1 MSNRQSTRSRSRGRH
16 QSDKDNSKIIIGLS
30 AVGLIAVLIFLFMP
44 TKSKHSLDSVEE
56 RVTGVIQGNVI
67 QLASGLKVQLLG
79 VGNTQKARDFLMS
92 EVVKKTVRL
101 IPDSK
106 DATPYYETVDET
118 VRAYVKIV
126 ERCSYSNLNGALLL
140 GHYANFDNSFCN
152 DSAAVFQAYAS
163 DNDSIRI
170 NPGPGP
176 DPDSDP
182 YLTLLSKVELNKLM
196 SRASMLITVGSES
209 LGTAFFINSDGL
221 ALTNVHV
228 IRNIS
233 DRQGSN
239 VNVYITDDKGEI
251 SPNRYRPFGRIVT
264 ADLDNDFAVFT
275 VKLDAGE
282 KVPYLNLV
290 RKRPET
296 GTDVAAF
303 GHTLGQ
309 LGTFTVGNVSAL
321 RQNMLQISAP
331 MDQGNSG
338 GPVCDFY
345 GRVVG
350 IAQSILV
357 DPSTGEKNR
366 ANVNYAVDIQV
377 VRALLDK
384 TEDVKTYGGK

>member
-152 DSAAVFQAYAS
+152 DSAAVFQAYANGTES
-163 DNDSIRI
+163 ETDGEKYVPANFDDNA
-170 NPGPGP
+170 
-176 DPDSDP
+176 
-182 YLTLLSKVELNKLM
+182 TLLSKVELNKLM

-239 VNVYITDDKGEI
+239 INVYITDDKGEI

>member
-152 DSAAVFQAYAS
+152 DSATVFQAYANGTES
-163 DNDSIRI
+163 ETDKEKYVPGNFDDNA
-170 NPGPGP
+170 
-176 DPDSDP
+176 
-182 YLTLLSKVELNKLM
+182 TLLSKVELNKLM

-239 VNVYITDDKGEI
+239 INVYITDDKGEI